1 MPIDDDRVIWNA
13 IGEPPESPWGYAA
26 RNGISESEVPHE
38 VFKAWRTWN
47 QQEQALVEKAAEH
60 SSGQSTDEI
69 LTSLGYKDEGDKGK
83 SMFARYRS
91 GEKAGVLEN
100 IAQDAWGRTVA
111 AGHATWDPT
120 RNAYVN
126 IGTGTAENPSQV
138 WDERGR
144 VISGAGYKGTGTL
157 RPIATAALRST
168 GLVGRNWSPNASFGN
183 TGFGGMGGYGPTTQ
197 PGMRQNPTIPQQ
209 PTGPK
214 RGDAGY
220 RPMLRSDPNN
230 VNYGAWGSAFNRPV
244 RTGSAR
250 KTPTNTFGYQPTSSM
265 GGY

>member
-1 MPIDDDRVIWNA
+1 MPIDDERVIWNA
-13 IGEPPESPWGYAA
+13 IGEPPESPWGYAQ

-47 QQEQALVEKAAEH
+47 QKEQALVEKAAEH

-91 GEKAGVLEN
+91 GEKAGALEN
-100 IAQDAWGRTVA
+100 IAQDAWGRTIA
-111 AGHATWDPT
+111 SGHATWDPT

-126 IGTGTAENPSQV
+126 QGLSTDGPSQI
-138 WDERGR
+138 WDEKGR
-144 VISGAGYKGTGTL
+144 LISGTGYKGTGTL
-157 RPIATAALRST
+157 RPVATAVMR
-168 GLVGRNWSPNASFGN
+168 GLGVPKNFSPN
-183 TGFGGMGGYGPTTQ
+183 TGMRQTPINMGGFGPTTPTLNYRQQ
-197 PGMRQNPTIPQQ
+197 PVT

-220 RPMLRSDPNN
+220 RPMLKTDPNN
-230 VNYGAWGSAFNRPV
+230 FNYGAWGSTYNKPMRIGSEAV
-244 RTGSAR
+244 R
-250 KTPTNTFGYQPTSSM
+250 KTNTFGYQPASGV